1 MRLPCF
7 ARRWNSRK
15 SGWIMGISSRFR
27 PSPRDARGGA
37 ESSIDSFQ
45 FTDKRSLLLHYFRLA
60 RIIRGRVT
68 VFWKEGAAAL
78 TPKCLERSFAP
89 DGRSGQTLFVEC
101 LVNHNRYPLPLF
113 FVSVNFKGTLSCSRI
128 NTCGSVD
135 SKGS

>member
-15 SGWIMGISSRFR
+15 SGWIMRVGSQFR
-27 PSPRDARGGA
+27 PSLRDARGRA

-60 RIIRGRVT
+60 RFIRRRVS
-68 VFWKEGAAAL
+68 VFWKNGAAAL
-78 TPKCLERSFAP
+78 TPTLQERSLPP
-89 DGRSGQTLFVEC
+89 DGRSGETLFVEC

-113 FVSVNFKGTLSCSRI
+113 FVSVDFKGTLSCFTI
-128 NTCGSVD
+128 NTCESFD
-135 SKGS
+135 CKGS